1 MLILKG
7 KVSNIQDKNFTFSTV
22 IGNEPKE
29 LQATY
34 WKAKELEADKV
45 YELVGDIDLDYLF
58 TVQQHDISTYPSI
71 AVVGTA
77 SYIKVNS
84 KDGRNFVNFSVAV
97 NQSGKNVYY
106 QCSYNLR
113 TDKLVG
119 LFKNMADKSL
129 VEVVGSLK
137 LTSYKDKPQLSIN
150 VSTFNLLS
158 KGTSNTE
165 KAKSEDTEFD
175 FAPTKT
181 TTIPDE
187 F

>member
-7 KVSNIQDKNFTFSTV
+7 KVSNISDKSFTFSTV

-34 WKAKELEADKV
+34 WKAKDLKEQI
-45 YELVGDIDLDYLF
+45 YELVGDIDSDYLF

-77 SYIKVNS
+77 SYVKVNN
-84 KDGRNFVNFSVAV
+84 KDGRNFATFSIAV
-97 NQSGKNVYY
+97 NQSGKTAYY

-113 TDKLVG
+113 TDKMVG
-119 LFKNMADKSL
+119 LFKNLADKSL
-129 VEVVGSLK
+129 VEVTGSLK
-137 LTSYKDKPQLSIN
+137 LTSYKDKPQLNIN
-150 VSTFNLLS
+150 VSNFNLLS
-158 KGTSNTE
+158 KAANTE
-165 KAKSEDTEFD
+165 KKND
-175 FAPTKT
+175 FEAT
-181 TTIPDE
+181 TTTKPIPDD